1 MPNMTPAPWQFT
13 ATTVRGKSVQHSAT
27 SRAKAQKLRKAID
40 RLPFVTATTTPAK
53 AA

>member
-1 MPNMTPAPWQFT
+1 MWKFT
-13 ATTVRGKSVQHSAT
+13 ATTSRGRTVQHSAT
-27 SRAKAQKLRKAID
+27 SRDKARKLRQAID